1 MLQRQEPRTN
11 PETESLALIARGLV
25 ADVDKRN
32 FKRGEKPWCDHCKK
46 PWHTRE
52 TCRKLHGK
60 PPNWKKKNGG
70 DGYVFQVS
78 NEDQGNQVFSDKLPF
93 TKKQIDSLCKLFQSS
108 SLIVNPSSSCSLA
121 QKGNYY
127 TTSLYSVKPN
137 SNCPWI
143 IDSGATDYRTGS
155 SKLFSSYSPCVG
167 NQKIKIAD
175 GSLSAIVEKGSIV
188 ISPSITLHNVLHIP
202 NSSCNLL
209 FVSEITHDLKCR
221 AHFSHSSYVF
231 YDLD

>member
-1 MLQRQEPRTN
+1 MVKLVIDGKGKLDHLTDEVKKLANNDLRLKSWRFKNYMVIAWLINLMESEVFLEIGREKSHRRVMLQRQEPRTN

-121 QKGNYY
+121 QKGKTISSAKQNEG
-127 TTSLYSVKPN
+127 LY
-137 SNCPWI
+137 
-143 IDSGATDYRTGS
+143 
-155 SKLFSSYSPCVG
+155 FFE
-167 NQKIKIAD
+167 D
-175 GSLSAIVEKGSIV
+175 GFELKGQAQSTCFKSLSVASKNKIM
-188 ISPSITLHNVLHIP
+188 L
-202 NSSCNLL
+202 
-209 FVSEITHDLKCR
+209 
-221 AHFSHSSYVF
+221 
-231 YDLD
+231 